1 MRPVRKPREACRHFL
16 RTFSSGDCACSSLWH
31 SDAWWE
37 TVGQHLAGNQS
48 NKRRDWLD
56 PGPPPRLWF
65 CWTGEAQSWKW
76 DFHSHP
82 KFTGEHNSITLIASA
97 MKQSRLRPAE
107 WRATCVLHC
116 ACSQLWLCWCALDL
130 FFFFL
135 CSLPVNRLSS
145 CANKAHVEACGACT
159 QSKYIHA
166 CSSPH
171 LHAHTGGVPG
181 MGRSMLCVVISP
193 SPCCEE

>member
-37 TVGQHLAGNQS
+37 TYGQHLAGNQS

-65 CWTGEAQSWKW
+65 CWTREAQSWKW

-130 FFFFL
+130 FFFFMLTSRQQAFFL
-135 CSLPVNRLSS
+135 C
-145 CANKAHVEACGACT
+145 
-159 QSKYIHA
+159 Q
-166 CSSPH
+166 
-171 LHAHTGGVPG
+171 
-181 MGRSMLCVVISP
+181 
-193 SPCCEE
+193 

>member
-65 CWTGEAQSWKW
+65 CWTREAQSWKW

-130 FFFFL
+130 FFFFYAHFP
-135 CSLPVNRLSS
+135 STGFLPVPI
-145 CANKAHVEACGACT
+145 KHTWKHVELAHSLNT
-159 QSKYIHA
+159 YMHVQ
-166 CSSPH
+166 
-171 LHAHTGGVPG
+171 AHTCMHTQAESPG
-181 MGRSMLCVVISP
+181 WGEACCVL
-193 SPCCEE
+193 